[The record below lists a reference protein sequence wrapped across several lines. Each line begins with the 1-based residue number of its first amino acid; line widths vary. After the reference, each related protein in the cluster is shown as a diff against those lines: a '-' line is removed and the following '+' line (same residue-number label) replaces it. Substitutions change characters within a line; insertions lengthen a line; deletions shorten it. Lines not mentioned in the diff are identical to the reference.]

1 MKQQEK
7 NGTINQQTKKIINNL
22 KMFYKAKEKVITL
35 FDDYTRIVFK
45 TKYETK
51 HGKGRLNY
59 ASQNVKP

>member
-1 MKQQEK
+1 
-7 NGTINQQTKKIINNL
+7 
-22 KMFYKAKEKVITL
+22 MFYKAKEKVITL

-59 ASQNVKP
+59 VSQNVKP